1 MGQMK
6 ELNGQNQS
14 HNPSIISSG
23 IWMAFRLVLLYMPSS
38 VGLGCWLPLKA
49 VWPGATPQLT
59 ANTREGPPE
68 SPQPQW
74 NGGMSVWGLREE
86 SGRCTTASMYQ
97 APLGCLWVSHTQYAS
112 DCAAPFLGS
121 IVLWPNSEVCQVWVS
136 YLPSTLPYIQLAP
149 HPIEDIRL
157 CLKSLECIPIS
168 SFPPPLTRLRP
179 AQPCSSITFQQIQRK
194 EPLST
199 D

>member
-49 VWPGATPQLT
+49 VWQGATPQLT

-74 NGGMSVWGLREE
+74 NGGDECLGPERGIWEMYHSFHVSGTTWMSLGISYSICLRLRCSFSGFNSVMTKLWGL
-86 SGRCTTASMYQ
+86 SSLSQLSSLYFTLHSTGPS
-97 APLGCLWVSHTQYAS
+97 SHRGY
-112 DCAAPFLGS
+112 
-121 IVLWPNSEVCQVWVS
+121 
-136 YLPSTLPYIQLAP
+136 
-149 HPIEDIRL
+149 
-157 CLKSLECIPIS
+157 
-168 SFPPPLTRLRP
+168 
-179 AQPCSSITFQQIQRK
+179 
-194 EPLST
+194 
-199 D
+199 